1 MMETIWMVILVGW
14 LVCMAATWKIS
25 KNESVVLPRV
35 AAPVQINLGGTPGN
49 RIFAGD
55 GYVLAVVIFY
65 PESEEL
71 SFVMP
76 NNIETEEAVAILRK
90 YKVPV

>member
-1 MMETIWMVILVGW
+1 MDTYWLFILVCW
-14 LVCMAATWKIS
+14 LACIAATWKIS
-25 KNESVVLPRV
+25 KNESVALPKV
-35 AAPVQINLGGTPGN
+35 SAPVQINLGGTPGN

-65 PESEEL
+65 PEAEEL

-76 NNIETEEAVAILRK
+76 DNMEVEEAVAILRK